1 MLARAVIRSDYE
13 MVSYLIEQGAEVNV
27 TYSDFGEELTI
38 LQNVDEDDPNGL
50 KIKQLL
56 IEHGAE

>member
-1 MLARAVIRSDYE
+1 M
-13 MVSYLIEQGAEVNV
+13 

-56 IEHGAE
+56 IEHGAK